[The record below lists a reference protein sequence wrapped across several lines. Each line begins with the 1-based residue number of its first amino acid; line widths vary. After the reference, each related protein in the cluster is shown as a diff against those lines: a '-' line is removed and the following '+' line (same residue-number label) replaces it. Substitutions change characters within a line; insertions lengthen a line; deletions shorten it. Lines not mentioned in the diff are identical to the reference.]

1 MIPAILLSPIAK
13 HALGALGIIVA
24 LSAAYH
30 VVWHRGYNAAELE
43 HQSALAE
50 SLQRGL
56 EQAQDI
62 ARQDAEVS
70 EYYERLRQK
79 TIVKVEEVTREIPAN
94 CAQCGIGSNGLR
106 LINEA
111 RGHDSPPADAPVQ
124 PDGGLP
130 PATQDR
136 NGQAPGFGRPLAP
149 HEPRLL
155 RLRGEASPVG
165 EAGQGQRGGA

>member
-1 MIPAILLSPIAK
+1 M
-13 HALGALGIIVA
+13 A

-130 PATQDR
+130 QLPKIETDKL
-136 NGQAPGFGRPLAP
+136 PDLAG
-149 HEPRLL
+149 HLL
-155 RLRGEASPVG
+155 LTSHAYSDCAARHHLLVKRVKAREEA
-165 EAGQGQRGGA
+165 RK